1 VRKTKIEI
9 YEKDMK
15 FHTLAKSFSTS
26 ESGAASIDWVVL
38 AGAIVGLGIAVLLV
52 L

>member
-1 VRKTKIEI
+1 
-9 YEKDMK
+9 MK
-15 FHTLAKSFSTS
+15 LQTLAKRFSNS
-26 ESGAASIDWVVL
+26 ESGAAPVDWVVL